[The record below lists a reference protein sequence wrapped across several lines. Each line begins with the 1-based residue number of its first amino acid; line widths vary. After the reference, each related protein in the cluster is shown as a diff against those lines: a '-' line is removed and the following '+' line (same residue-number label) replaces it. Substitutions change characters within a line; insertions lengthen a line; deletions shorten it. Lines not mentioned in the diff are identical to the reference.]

1 MNEAREQEEADVF
14 DPVRC
19 NVAFGSAHDGMQLNA
34 KVTAVHSMSKH
45 ISDTHPSLFDSRTEA
60 LTRALWGDFAF
71 SAKDKRVV
79 RLRRGG
85 ADSKAK
91 PMFVQF
97 ILEAVW
103 KVRRAARTVC
113 AARGG
118 GDVAGVLGQICK
130 ARGLGHL
137 VPARAL
143 EQSDPKQALR
153 AVLRAWLPLSEAV
166 LGMAVAQ
173 LPSPAASA
181 PYRLPRLLGHP
192 PGCPGP
198 ALLQSLPPSVSEV
211 LLSGEAAAARSGAE
225 PDAPLLVFVSK
236 MVSVPRSSLP

>member
-19 NVAFGSAHDGMQLNA
+19 NVAFGSAHDGWAFRLDQFSAMYA
-34 KVTAVHSMSKH
+34 EKMGA
-45 ISDTHPSLFDSRTEA
+45 RTEA

-103 KVRRAARTVC
+103 KAYSVC
-113 AARGG
+113 SQGG

-143 EQSDPKQALR
+143 E
-153 AVLRAWLPLSEAV
+153 
-166 LGMAVAQ
+166 
-173 LPSPAASA
+173 
-181 PYRLPRLLGHP
+181 
-192 PGCPGP
+192 
-198 ALLQSLPPSVSEV
+198 
-211 LLSGEAAAARSGAE
+211 
-225 PDAPLLVFVSK
+225 
-236 MVSVPRSSLP
+236 